1 MSLHSLACLLV
12 VCNIR
17 CCSLKLIW
25 DLCCNMQWSY
35 TQHWWDVGVSKII
48 SYITESWFSW
58 FCLYSNQWLPCLF
71 WSHVWGPTVSR
82 AKCWHSK
89 ISGGP
94 ARGPPEP
101 EKTWSLQA
109 YEKSWGVLKL
119 TYYDKS
125 RLFIEPMKYNDFLV
139 CFSTSLFLKAR
150 KQVVFHWFYNQ
161 NSSSC
166 KVIVNEVDLL
176 RWDADLLR

>member
-1 MSLHSLACLLV
+1 MIHRSDSLSAQYQYAHIARLKDSTSHIHPSDLLTRTLLPADLLHHSSLCTRLLACLLV

-48 SYITESWFSW
+48 SYITEKWFSC
-58 FCLYSNQWLPCLF
+58 FFLYSNQWLPCLF

-125 RLFIEPMKYNDFLV
+125 
-139 CFSTSLFLKAR
+139 
-150 KQVVFHWFYNQ
+150 
-161 NSSSC
+161 
-166 KVIVNEVDLL
+166 LL
-176 RWDADLLR
+176 SI